1 VRDLTQARDPA
12 LELRGVR
19 KRVLHYQRTDGIP
32 LAAALYVPARSEQA
46 ERLPLVVWAYPTNH
60 YGPQTTDQ
68 LPDSFQRYVRVEGL
82 SPLLLA
88 TQGYAVLSPVAMP
101 VVGDPR
107 TANDSF
113 VRQVV
118 GNAEAAVA
126 AAVASGIADPER
138 VAVVGHS
145 YGAFMAVTLLA
156 HSDLFRAGVAMS
168 GAYNRTLTPFGFQTE
183 RRNLWEA
190 PATYLSMSPFLS
202 ADRIDEPVLLIH
214 GEYDE
219 HPGTPVTQST
229 SLYDAIRANGGTARL
244 VVLPFEGHV
253 YRARESALHAL
264 AEIVAWLDRYVKPTR
279 LDPAVAPVRPAA
291 FVARGPRE

>member
-1 VRDLTQARDPA
+1 
-12 LELRGVR
+12 
-19 KRVLHYQRTDGIP
+19 
-32 LAAALYVPARSEQA
+32 
-46 ERLPLVVWAYPTNH
+46 
-60 YGPQTTDQ
+60 
-68 LPDSFQRYVRVEGL
+68 
-82 SPLLLA
+82 
-88 TQGYAVLSPVAMP
+88 MP

-264 AEIVAWLDRYVKPTR
+264 AEIVAWLDRYVKPAR

-291 FVARGPRE
+291 FVAQGPRE